1 MNFKSNLFDK
11 IKKDTI
17 RISHYEQDA
26 VDVIAHELFA
36 SLPSALHNRPIVF
49 VCIGTDRST
58 GDSLGPL
65 IGSLLVE
72 KNIHSFHI
80 YGSLENPIHALN
92 LADKLSEIKS
102 IHKNPFIIGIDA
114 CLGRLKSVG
123 VIQIGMGPVK
133 PGSGVNKDLPDVG
146 DMHITGIVN
155 VSGFM
160 EYFVL
165 QNTRLHLIMEMAKT
179 IAKGIYDASIAYQ
192 PRHSFSKLQWTLDH
206 DQEKTL

>member
-11 IKKDTI
+11 VKKDTI
-17 RISHYEQDA
+17 RVAHDEQNA
-26 VDVIAHELFA
+26 ADVIAKELFT
-36 SLPSALHNRPIVF
+36 SLPSALHSRPIVF

-72 KNIHSFHI
+72 KDIQPFHI

-92 LADKLSEIKS
+92 LADKLSEIQS

-123 VIQIGMGPVK
+123 IIQIGMGPVK
-133 PGSGVNKDLPDVG
+133 PGSGVNKDLPNVG

-165 QNTRLHLIMEMAKT
+165 QNTRLHLIMEMAKA
-179 IAKGIYDASIAYQ
+179 IANGIHNASIAYK
-192 PRHSFSKLQWTLDH
+192 PKHTFSKLQWTLGH